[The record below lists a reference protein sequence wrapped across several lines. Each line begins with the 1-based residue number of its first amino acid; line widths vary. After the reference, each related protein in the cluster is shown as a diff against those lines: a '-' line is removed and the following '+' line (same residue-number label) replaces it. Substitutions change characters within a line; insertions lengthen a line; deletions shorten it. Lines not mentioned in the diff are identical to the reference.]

1 MSAVNAPLPASS
13 LDAERRAHEPSME
26 EILASIRRIIA
37 DDDSLPAIRDD
48 IHRFDETTE
57 PVTAQTRAD
66 SDEDVAEKESAKIIE
81 PRADRWPRPVQQSVA
96 EQPRI
101 GADEPNIRKEWES
114 ETNLGRLAP
123 SLRELPSA
131 PRAPDQLHRRADNR
145 FSDIAETSALEK
157 TFRDEPPPSRA
168 PTFQNFAAPAPEAAQ
183 SLVSSDA
190 AAAVSAHFQALAT
203 SMIVNDSDLLHRYA
217 QEMLRPLLKQW
228 LDDNLPVLVER
239 LVRAEIERVA
249 RGRR

>member
-1 MSAVNAPLPASS
+1 MSAANAPLPASS

-48 IHRFDETTE
+48 NSRIEESMGPAGRESRTDSRDE
-57 PVTAQTRAD
+57 A
-66 SDEDVAEKESAKIIE
+66 AEKESAQIIE
-81 PRADRWPRPVQQSVA
+81 ARGDHWPRQVHRSATPEA
-96 EQPRI
+96 ESRI
-101 GADEPNIRKEWES
+101 DDEPKVRRDWGDDANE
-114 ETNLGRLAP
+114 GRLAP
-123 SLRELPSA
+123 SLRELPSEL
-131 PRAPDQLHRRADNR
+131 RAPEVSRRRADGR
-145 FSDIAETSALEK
+145 ASGVMEAS
-157 TFRDEPPPSRA
+157 TFEDEPRPNRA
-168 PTFQNFAAPAPEAAQ
+168 PAFQNFAAAPEVVQ

-190 AAAVSAHFQALAT
+190 AAAVSAHFQALAA
-203 SMIVNDSDLLHRYA
+203 SMVINDTDLLHRYA
-217 QEMLRPLLKQW
+217 QDMLRPMLKQW